1 MYVYNY
7 GSIGNAIRTKIN
19 GFKQQVRGGADNSD
33 SFAEVL
39 KAQLNFKNEEKKVVS
54 ATGNNVLSSDKVSSL
69 SGSTLLYAMM
79 NTDEETTAGA
89 VLSALGFKE
98 TGGGSDLKKAADN
111 LSASTKQLI
120 EINAAGADPTAAL
133 IEFAADYNKV
143 SALLSAESSSSA
155 YLYKTAMGAMLTSND
170 EELKSAGLIAENG
183 LLTYTGGKEKLSDVF
198 LGNTASTAAMISAY
212 AGASD
217 SSQTGVSEY
226 YTALMNM

>member
-7 GSIGNAIRTKIN
+7 GSIGQAIRTKIN
-19 GFKQQVRGGADNSD
+19 GYKQQIRGGAENSD

-39 KAQLNFKNEEKKVVS
+39 RTQLNFKNEEKRVVS
-54 ATGNNVLSSDKVSSL
+54 ATGNNTLSADKSTAL
-69 SGSTLLYAMM
+69 SGSTLLYAMQ
-79 NTDEETTAGA
+79 NSDEETTAGA

-98 TGGGSDLKKAADN
+98 TGGGSELKKAADD

-120 EINAAGADPTAAL
+120 EINSAGADQTAAL
-133 IEFAADYNKV
+133 TEFAADYNRV

-170 EELKSAGLIAENG
+170 EELKSAGLTAENG
-183 LLTYTGGKEKLSDVF
+183 LLTYTGGKGKLSELF
-198 LGNTASTAAMISAY
+198 LSNTASTAAMISAY